1 MFTACNSW
9 YFLPK
14 PLPINSVSGVKSSK
28 DALSYKEIEK
38 AKQKE
43 QQMMRIDKQ
52 AQSVGAVSNGQ
63 GHGGGDA
70 EIYTLWPQ
78 SVSLLTSN
86 LAYK

>member
-1 MFTACNSW
+1 
-9 YFLPK
+9 
-14 PLPINSVSGVKSSK
+14 
-28 DALSYKEIEK
+28 
-38 AKQKE
+38 
-43 QQMMRIDKQ
+43 MMRIDKQ